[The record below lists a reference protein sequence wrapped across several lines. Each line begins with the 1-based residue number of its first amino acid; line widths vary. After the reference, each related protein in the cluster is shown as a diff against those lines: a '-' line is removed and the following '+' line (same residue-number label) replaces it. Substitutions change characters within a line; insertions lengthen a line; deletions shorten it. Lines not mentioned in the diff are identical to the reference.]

1 MKTSFITLRNLISLY
16 FPPYVHPQETSNK
29 TDVRWFT
36 IFNKSGK
43 GIRVQSDIPFSISAL
58 HYFTEDLD
66 DGDAKR
72 QRHAADIKPRPQT
85 QLNIDLK
92 QMGVGGIDSWQSW
105 PMPPYRLSY
114 GNYQFSYLI
123 KPL

>member
-16 FPPYVHPQETSNK
+16 FPPYVRPQETGNK

-36 IFNKSGK
+36 IFNGSGK
-43 GIRVQSDIPFSISAL
+43 GIRAQSEIPFSISAL

-66 DGDAKR
+66 DDTKR

-85 QLNIDLK
+85 HLNIDGL
-92 QMGVGGIDSWQSW
+92 WN
-105 PMPPYRLSY
+105 L
-114 GNYQFSYLI
+114 FLI
-123 KPL
+123 AQ